1 MCGAEKR
8 SQLSRVMDENTDV
21 TERAVSPFCLLL
33 KQNKGLRLGPKASLE
48 IPLSFAPEDMRM
60 FEATVSVSVTKLDR
74 SSWPYICTDENGC
87 VLPYCVYIHV
97 HTHVHCSYMNEWLSY
112 VPVFIIS
119 SVTRCL
125 NTAS

>member
-1 MCGAEKR
+1 MCRAEKR

-48 IPLSFAPEDMRM
+48 IPLSFTPEDMRM

-87 VLPYCVYIHV
+87 ARLFS
-97 HTHVHCSYMNEWLSY
+97 SYMY
-112 VPVFIIS
+112 DDC
-119 SVTRCL
+119 TRTYSCRCTCIL
-125 NTAS
+125 